1 MNSRTNMYRS
11 IAVAICCL
19 TIPLSCDTNKPDDDS
34 LYSGEKFTENIRS
47 TDARTPEEELAGLKV
62 PPGFEI
68 TLFASEPNIDKP
80 INLAF
85 DAKGR
90 LWVTSSFE
98 YPFPSTQTP
107 KGTDR
112 ITILEDTDHDG
123 KADKFI
129 DVTDTVNIP
138 IGILPMNDQALTFSI
153 PSVYKY
159 SDSNNDGVLDKQ
171 KVLYGRFGYQDT
183 HGMVSNF
190 MRGYDGWVHACHG
203 FTNRSTV
210 AGTDGDSIRM
220 VSGNTFRFRLDG
232 SRVEQLTFGQVNPFG
247 LVFDSLGYVYS
258 TDSHSSPL
266 YQLIRGA
273 DYPHFGKVEIMAF
286 APDMKSLENE
296 ATALCGITQYADVKW
311 PKEFQGNF
319 FIGDVVNCR
328 VHRYTSTWNGSSPV
342 GKSEID
348 FIKSADPWFRP
359 VNIKIGPDGAMYV
372 ADFYNA
378 IIGHYEVPLGH
389 PKRDKQRGR
398 IWRITYKGDVNPV
411 KDLSTATLDDLLAS
425 LDANNLPVR
434 MTAADQ
440 IADRIGAAAVPALNQ
455 IVTDKKTS
463 PRKYIHAQWL
473 LYRLNALSNETL
485 KASLS
490 HESPLVRLHSLRVLA
505 EMKPG
510 DIAEFYPLV
519 TAALNDKDPHVQRAA
534 TELLMK
540 YSSLS
545 SVESV
550 LSLQHKIPDS
560 DTHLMYTTRLVLRN
574 LLRNETV
581 LKEAVAKSWTPE
593 DAASMAFVMIDV
605 PSPTAAVFMAKY
617 MGSAQLAA
625 EKIPTA
631 YKHITR
637 FIPDA
642 QLSQVMAEAMKN
654 SESDV
659 ELRTLIFQ
667 GIQTGIEERGGKKDP
682 KFFAKWSE
690 EIAAGMFKKYPPG
703 VLVKYTGAI
712 DEKSK
717 EVAEDIRRERTA
729 KLVAQQR
736 YAVQLVGDYKLASLE
751 PELSKYAEAST
762 SATEVKTAAVT
773 SLLKINTAKNMGIVA
788 RIVHSDSA
796 TLDLKKK
803 IVTAAGEFQGDPLNK
818 ALSDMKHAPSDLQVA
833 VVTALASSPG
843 GIDVVFEQVRKG
855 ELASRNLLDPK
866 VEERILLN
874 ILPRQ
879 KKEYESL
886 TSNLDP
892 IDGERQALIEK
903 RLKDFKAVAVAKIP
917 IDSGAAV
924 FARNCSICHRRVSST
939 GTGIGPQ
946 LHGIGSR
953 GAESL
958 AEKILDPN
966 RNISEAFRSYTIKT
980 KDGKTL
986 TGLFRREE
994 GALMI
999 FADFAGKEFSVAK
1012 KDILEQ
1018 KASRFS
1024 VMPDNFGTTLSQD
1037 EFNALLAYLL
1047 NS

>member
-1 MNSRTNMYRS
+1 MNFKTSALRIILVLMVCALAPFGCDNKQ
-11 IAVAICCL
+11 VA
-19 TIPLSCDTNKPDDDS
+19 DDDS
-34 LYSGEKFTENIRS
+34 LYSGEKFSENIRS
-47 TDARTPEEELAGLKV
+47 TDARTPEQELAGLKV
-62 PPGFEI
+62 PPGFEV

-123 KADKFI
+123 RADKFT
-129 DVTDTVNIP
+129 DVSDTVNIP
-138 IGILPMNDQALTFSI
+138 IGILPLNDQALTFSI

-159 SDSNNDGVLDKQ
+159 TDSNNDGKLDNQ
-171 KVLYGRFGYQDT
+171 RVLYGRFGYQDT

-286 APDMKSLENE
+286 APDMKPLENE

-328 VHRYTSTWNGSSPV
+328 VHRYSSIWNGSSPV
-342 GKSEID
+342 GKSEVD
-348 FIKSADPWFRP
+348 FIKSEDPWFRP

-398 IWRITYKGDVNPV
+398 IWRITYKGNVNPV
-411 KDLSTATLDDLLAS
+411 KDLSTAPVDELLAS
-425 LDANNLPVR
+425 LDAANLPVR

-440 IADRIGAAAVPALNQ
+440 IADRIGPDAVPALKS
-455 IVTDKKTS
+455 IIDDKSTS
-463 PRKYIHAQWL
+463 AKKYMHAQWL
-473 LYRLNALSNETL
+473 LYRLNALTDDVL
-485 KASLS
+485 KKSMS
-490 HESPLVRLHSLRVLA
+490 HASPLVRVHTLRVLV
-505 EMKPG
+505 EKKPVE
-510 DIAEFYPLV
+510 IADFYPLV
-519 TAALNDKDPHVQRAA
+519 TSALKDTDPHVQRVA
-534 TELLMK
+534 TELMMK
-540 YSSLS
+540 YPTMA

-550 LSLQHKIPDS
+550 LAIQHALPET
-560 DTHLMYTTRLVLRN
+560 DTHLKYTTRLALRN
-574 LLRNETV
+574 LLRNEAL
-581 LKEAVAKSWTPE
+581 LKEAVAKKWSQE
-593 DAASMAFVMIDV
+593 DAASIAFVMIDV
-605 PSPTAAVFMAKY
+605 PSPTAAVFLAKY
-617 MGSAQLAA
+617 LTDYDLAP

-637 FIPDA
+637 FIPET
-642 QLSQVMAEAMKN
+642 QLKSVMDNAMVKTK
-654 SESDV
+654 DV
-659 ELRTLIFQ
+659 ELKALVFQ
-667 GIQTGIEERGGKKDP
+667 GIQTGIEERGGKKDA
-682 KFFAKWSE
+682 KQFAQWAGEVSE
-690 EIAAGMFKKYPPG
+690 GLMKKYPPG
-703 VLVKYTGAI
+703 VLVAYTGPI
-712 DEKSK
+712 NEKSK
-717 EVAEDIRRERTA
+717 EVADDVRREKTA
-729 KLVAQQR
+729 ALVAQQR
-736 YAVQLVGDYKLASLE
+736 YAVQLAGDYKIVSSEAAL
-751 PELSKYAEAST
+751 KQYAKAAT
-762 SATEVKTAAVT
+762 SAVDVKTAAVT
-773 SLLKINTAKNMGIVA
+773 SLLKLNSTQNMDVVAGIL
-788 RIVHSDSA
+788 HDDSA
-796 TLDLKKK
+796 SLDLKKK
-803 IVTAAGEFQGDPLNK
+803 VVTAAGAFQGTALNK
-818 ALSDMKHAPSDLQVA
+818 VLSDVKHAPSDLQIA
-833 VVTALASSPG
+833 VVTALVSSPA
-843 GIDVVFEQVRKG
+843 GIDVAFQQVRKG
-855 ELASRNLLDPK
+855 ELASRTLVDPK

-874 ILPRQ
+874 ISPKQ

-903 RLKDFKAVAVAKIP
+903 RLKDFKAVPVANISL
-917 IDSGAAV
+917 DSGAAV
-924 FARNCSICHRRVSST
+924 FARNCAICHRRVSAS

-980 KDGKTL
+980 KDGKVL

-994 GALMI
+994 GAVMI
-999 FADFAGKEFSVAK
+999 FADFAGKEFTVPK

-1024 VMPDNFGTTLSQD
+1024 VMPDNFGTTMSQD